1 MSSEEARERLRQMR
15 EKAKDLADAAERSSD
30 PQQRD
35 RLQKESRSLESRC
48 EQESGMRS
56 GDIYPWE

>member
-1 MSSEEARERLRQMR
+1 MSSEETRERLRHMR
-15 EKAKDLADAAERSSD
+15 EKAKDLAEAAERASD
-30 PQQRD
+30 PQQRA
-35 RLQKESRSLESRC
+35 RLREESRSLESRC

>member
-1 MSSEEARERLRQMR
+1 MR
-15 EKAKDLADAAERSSD
+15 EKAKDLADAAERASD
-30 PQQRD
+30 PQQRA
-35 RLQKESRSLESRC
+35 RLREESRSLESRC